1 MRLDADGLFH
11 ALDMIVN
18 ERIFLSTCDPM
29 NDPEE
34 GNWQLPDVRSEGWL
48 NLCKRLRE
56 LVDSQR
62 FTCFVDDC
70 NNPLMWAHYAGGFSG
85 IAFEYEIDERIH
97 DLREVDC
104 VGVPI
109 VSEIQINEVLAGK
122 LRPQDIGI
130 LKQKNN
136 YWGYEKEWR
145 FYGNNSDKYLEN
157 IRPQGVILGSKANKY
172 DDVLKKISRRLGVRV
187 GYITPGDGINL
198 VVEYVGT

>member
-1 MRLDADGLFH
+1 
-11 ALDMIVN
+11 
-18 ERIFLSTCDPM
+18 
-29 NDPEE
+29 
-34 GNWQLPDVRSEGWL
+34 
-48 NLCKRLRE
+48 
-56 LVDSQR
+56 
-62 FTCFVDDC
+62 
-70 NNPLMWAHYAGGFSG
+70 MWAHYAGGFSG

-97 DLREVDC
+97 DLREVDYD
-104 VGVPI
+104 GVPI

-136 YWGYEKEWR
+136 YWSYEKEWR